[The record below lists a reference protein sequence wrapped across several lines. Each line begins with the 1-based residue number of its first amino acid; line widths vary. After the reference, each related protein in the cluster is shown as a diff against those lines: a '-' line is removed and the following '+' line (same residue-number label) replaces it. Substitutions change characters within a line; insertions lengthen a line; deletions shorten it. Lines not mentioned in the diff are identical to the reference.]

1 MANKSHQE
9 SSEVKE
15 RILKA
20 AFKLFSERGFDS
32 TGVAHIAKLAKVSRS
47 SIYWHFFNKET
58 LLCELCSY
66 LSERGSVFTL
76 LKQAAEPTTQDPM
89 SLIKQWVLLHTQN
102 EVLELMEKKG
112 VSFVESAALQFD
124 SNETLRQEFA
134 ALIALRHERLKSAL
148 KNAVIKGQLPDKI
161 NLNVAASYI
170 NTLLFGYIDFV
181 RLGNKT
187 HPFLNEEKA
196 CDVIFE
202 SLKNF

>member
-1 MANKSHQE
+1 MANKSHQD

-20 AFKLFSERGFDS
+20 AFKLFSERGFES

-58 LLCELCSY
+58 LLCEVCAY
-66 LSERGSVFTL
+66 LSEQGVVFTM
-76 LKQAAEPTTQDPM
+76 LKQAAEPATQDPL
-89 SLIKQWVLLHTQN
+89 SLIKRWILLHSKN
-102 EVLELMEKKG
+102 EVLEKLEKR
-112 VSFVESAALQFD
+112 VFRFVESAALQFD

-148 KNAVIKGQLPDKI
+148 KNAVIKGQLPQKI
-161 NLNVAASYI
+161 NLDAAASYI
-170 NTLLFGYIDFV
+170 NTLLFGYVDFV